1 MRVYACPGNEGFAAG
16 LARELGAAQG
26 EVQWH
31 RFPDGES
38 LVRIVTS
45 PAGEDVC
52 VVCTLADPDSKL
64 LPLLFT
70 AEALSEQGAKRV
82 GLVAPYLAYMRQDTR
97 FHPGETVS
105 ARHFGAILARHFD
118 WLVAVDPHLHR
129 LASLSEVFPRPTCV
143 VHAAPAL
150 AAWIHANVAEPLL
163 IGPDAESAQWVEAV
177 ASLTGASWTHLHKER
192 LGDREVRVSLSDA
205 GRWRGRQAVLVDDIV
220 STGRTLV
227 AAAERLMALGFAAP
241 ACVAVHGLFAGDA
254 RETLLTAGI
263 ERIAVTNTVPQ
274 PDAVIDVAP
283 LVAEGIRG
291 LSSTAVGAK
300 RA

>member
-26 EVQWH
+26 EARWH

-38 LVRIVTS
+38 LVRIATP

-52 VVCTLADPDSKL
+52 LVCTLADPDPKL
-64 LPLLFT
+64 LPLLF
-70 AEALSEQGAKRV
+70 AAAALREQGAKRV
-82 GLVAPYLAYMRQDTR
+82 GLVAPYLAYLRQDTR

-129 LASLSEVFPRPTCV
+129 LASLSEVFPRPACAV
-143 VHAAPAL
+143 QAAPAL
-150 AAWIHANVAEPLL
+150 AAWIRANVADPLL

-177 ASLTGASWTHLHKER
+177 AALTGAPSTHLHKER
-192 LGDREVRVSLSDA
+192 LGDREVQVSLPEA

-227 AAAERLMALGFAAP
+227 AAAGRLKSLGFDPP
-241 ACVAVHGLFAGDA
+241 ACLAVHGLFAGDA
-254 RETLLTAGI
+254 RAALLAAGI
-263 ERIAVTNTVPQ
+263 GRIAVTNTVAQ
-274 PDAVIDVAP
+274 PDAVIDVVP
-283 LVAEGIRG
+283 LVAEGVRG
-291 LSSTAVGAK
+291 LAGAADGAK